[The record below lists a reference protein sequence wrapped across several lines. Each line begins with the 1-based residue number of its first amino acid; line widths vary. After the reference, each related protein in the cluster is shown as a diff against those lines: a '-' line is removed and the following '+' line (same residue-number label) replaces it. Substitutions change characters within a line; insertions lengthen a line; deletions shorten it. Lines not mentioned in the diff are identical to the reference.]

1 MESSVRIMSATK
13 VRFIANFPLS
23 VVYGGF
29 EHQCVQTCI
38 ALKSIGVDAELL
50 KWHDAKQD
58 DYILHL
64 FAADPMWAR
73 IVENWGHRSP
83 VVISAIAGAR
93 GFRRS
98 ANLIKNSLGYI
109 AQLMRQ
115 ETIFF
120 RTRTLLHQVDK
131 IICLN
136 RLEQDFFVR
145 SYDLPPEKTVII
157 SNGVDSTRFS
167 TPGNIFTDKFAISEF
182 VLYVGNIILR
192 KNPLLVAECLNELG
206 LKGVFI
212 GQQMSINAEY
222 GKMFENIIATSPN
235 LMWIPNFDYDDP
247 LLSSAFSAAKVLCLP
262 SVSETQPLVALEAM
276 AAGTPVILGN
286 YPYAYQTPFEKTI
299 KVNPA
304 NKEELKTAI
313 KTAVTQSQSAI
324 EKLSLQY
331 DWKKIAAK
339 MAAVYSEIL

>member
-1 MESSVRIMSATK
+1 MKEFK

-23 VVYGGF
+23 IVYGGF

-50 KWHDAKQD
+50 KWHDANQD

-73 IVENWGHRSP
+73 IVENWGHRGP

-145 SYDLPPEKTVII
+145 SYDLPPDKTVII
-157 SNGVDSTRFS
+157 SNGVDGTRFS
-167 TPGNIFTDKFAISEF
+167 TPGNIFTDKFALNEF
-182 VLYVGNIILR
+182 VLYVGNIIQR
-192 KNPLLVAECLNELG
+192 KNPLLVAECLNEMS

-212 GQQMSINAEY
+212 GQQTSVESEY
-222 GKMFENIIATSPN
+222 GKMFENLIRRSPN
-235 LMWIPNFDYDDP
+235 LMWIPSLDYNDP
-247 LLSSAFSAAKVLCLP
+247 LLASAFSAANVLCLP

-286 YPYAYQTPFEKTI
+286 YPYAYQTPFEKTM
-299 KVNPA
+299 KVTPA
-304 NKEELKTAI
+304 NKEEIKTAI
-313 KTAVTQSQSAI
+313 QTAAKQSPSAI
-324 EKLSLQY
+324 EKLSSQY
-331 DWKKIAAK
+331 DWKKIAEK
-339 MAAVYSEIL
+339 MTAVYSEILQK